1 MSNQVY
7 EPVIRIETGDA
18 QKTVKSLKKDISDLK
33 DVILNLEE
41 GTDDYAAAVKK
52 LQDDQRQLDKV
63 MGLTKKSA
71 TALEG
76 SYDALQHQMSLLRKE
91 WKATNDE
98 ARRNELSEQI
108 NELNNQLKEFDA
120 STGNFQRNVG
130 NYTSALDALDDKT
143 VSFKESMSQMNDT
156 IEPTKAKFEAVQ
168 KISSGVA
175 SGFAAVQGAAALLG
189 KDTKNLEEVFIK
201 VQSAMAI
208 AQGVGGLGD
217 LVEGLGKA
225 KVAFEGL
232 GDKIKAVSKAMGA
245 TGWLAVI
252 GAVVTAIALLVTHIK
267 NARKEAEGFKVS
279 LEEQEELI
287 KNTSKTS
294 GDLIA
299 QFRIFQI
306 EYSKLNS
313 NKAKLEWIEENASSF
328 NSLGLAINT
337 VNDADKLFIQQS
349 EGVIAMLRARAQ
361 AEALTAKYKD
371 EVVKSEEAKAKLQKQ
386 DASTGVIYTNNG
398 QLPKQYKDLG
408 LTDSDFSYEWSGGQS
423 GAGVLRP
430 VTEAALKYFDEKFQ
444 ADYEASI
451 AEIDEAVLYWEN
463 RMVEATQGALDLV
476 KKYSGTTQT
485 SGTTTPTIPTLS
497 TDIEVADE
505 PIGKLDTKVQ
515 MQEEGEVLKKVK
527 ASMLAIEQTYAGD
540 VIGIEERKLA
550 RLKEL
555 HQEALN
561 VGDYE
566 SQLALQQAIADQE
579 VEIERTKVEKKK
591 RLTQEGLATAQYALD
606 VTSGILG
613 EIAAMYEDDEKNAE
627 KNAGKIKALRIAE
640 ATINTINGA
649 IGAYTQA
656 SATIPPPA
664 GQIIGSVQAAAV
676 TAMGV
681 ANIVKMSRT
690 KVGDSSSSGG
700 GGVTPSVSTYS
711 SELPVN
717 YTRNLTSASEVEQL
731 NRDQRIYVLESDITN
746 AQKKASVRSA
756 ESSF

>member
-156 IEPTKAKFEAVQ
+156 IEPTKAKFESVQ
-168 KISSGVA
+168 KISAGVA

-189 KDTKNLEEVFIK
+189 KDTKNLEEVFIR

-225 KVAFEGL
+225 KVAFQDL
-232 GDKIKAVSKAMGA
+232 GEKIKAVSKTMGK
-245 TGWLAVI
+245 TGWIAVI
-252 GAVVTAIALLVTHIK
+252 TAVVTAVMLLTDYIK
-267 NARKEAEGFKVS
+267 KQKDAVDGLDASLNKLAKKNDNLSLSERERAGYLEREIKLMEARGASEEEIINKRIEANQDFLDAAQKAENDANNQYLGTLDKFNSGARKSNGRKYT
-279 LEEQEELI
+279 QE
-287 KNTSKTS
+287 
-294 GDLIA
+294 DVD
-299 QFRIFQI
+299 
-306 EYSKLNS
+306 
-313 NKAKLEWIEENASSF
+313 KAKAVW
-328 NSLGLAINT
+328 
-337 VNDADKLFIQQS
+337 
-349 EGVIAMLRARAQ
+349 
-361 AEALTAKYKD
+361 
-371 EVVKSEEAKAKLQKQ
+371 
-386 DASTGVIYTNNG
+386 
-398 QLPKQYKDLG
+398 
-408 LTDSDFSYEWSGGQS
+408 
-423 GAGVLRP
+423 
-430 VTEAALKYFDEKFQ
+430 EAAYAAEFYYLEKKRNLENDILVLKIKQGQ
-444 ADYEASI
+444 A
-451 AEIDEAVLYWEN
+451 
-463 RMVEATQGALDLV
+463 T
-476 KKYSGTTQT
+476 T
-485 SGTTTPTIPTLS
+485 SGTTTPIPTIPTLS

-515 MQEEGEVLKKVK
+515 MQEEGEVYKKVK

-579 VEIERTKVEKKK
+579 VEIEKTKVAEKK
-591 RLTQEGLATAQYALD
+591 RLREEDLATAQAALSA
-606 VTSGILG
+606 TGALLGGIA
-613 EIAAMYEDDEKNAE
+613 EMYESDEKNAE

-656 SATIPPPA
+656 TATIPPPA
-664 GQIIGSVQAAAV
+664 GQIIGAVQAAAV
-676 TAMGV
+676 TAMGL
-681 ANIVKMSRT
+681 ANINKIRQT
-690 KVGDSSSSGG
+690 KIGDSSSSGG
-700 GGVTPSVSTYS
+700 GGSVTPSVSTYS

-731 NRDQRIYVLESDITN
+731 NRDQKIYVLESDITN